1 MDWVLL
7 LMVAIAGGLSTLG
20 MINILYGIFTIKK
33 ISNG

>member
-20 MINILYGIFTIKK
+20 MINILYYFHDKENK
-33 ISNG
+33 

>member
-20 MINILYGIFTIKK
+20 MINIFWYFHDKENK
-33 ISNG
+33 